1 MKKLLTFLSA
11 CALSFT
17 VSAQSWEDITEKA
30 RGQTVYFHAWGGSQ
44 EINSYLRWSAD
55 LLKSRYGITLQHVKV
70 TDIAETTTRLIAEKA
85 AGKNEQ
91 GSVDLVWINGE
102 NFKSM
107 KNNGLLYGPFVEML
121 PSWPMVDQTLPVSSD
136 FSEPTEGLEAPWG
149 LGNWCLSMTSNY

>member
-1 MKKLLTFLSA
+1 MLTFLTT
-11 CALSFT
+11 CALSFG
-17 VSAQSWEDITEKA
+17 VSAQSWEETTEKA

-55 LLKSRYGITLQHVKV
+55 LLKSRYGVTLQHVKV

-107 KNNGLLYGPFVEML
+107 KTTSYSTGHLSKIYLTGRKSTKAYPLTAIF
-121 PSWPMVDQTLPVSSD
+121 PSQLK
-136 FSEPTEGLEAPWG
+136 A
-149 LGNWCLSMTSNY
+149 